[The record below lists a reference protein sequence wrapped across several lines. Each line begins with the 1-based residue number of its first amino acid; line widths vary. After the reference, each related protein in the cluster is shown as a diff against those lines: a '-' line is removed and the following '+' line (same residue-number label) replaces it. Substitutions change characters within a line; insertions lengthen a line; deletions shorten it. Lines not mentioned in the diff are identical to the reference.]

1 MTNQLEQALNQPR
14 DYGIGRKTTLKLY
27 LPVFNPEIKRTFIE
41 YKRAKVKKVIY
52 DYSVWRGYRG
62 LEIPKI
68 VYDSLDLPEEIVDN
82 RLD

>member
-27 LPVFNPEIKRTFIE
+27 LPEFNPEIKRIFIE
-41 YKRAKVKKVIY
+41 YKRSKATY

-68 VYDSLDLPEEIVDN
+68 VYDSLDLPEEIIDN
-82 RLD
+82 RPD

>member
-1 MTNQLEQALNQPR
+1 MNNQNQLEAALNQPR

-41 YKRAKVKKVIY
+41 YKKAKVIY

-68 VYDSLDLPEEIVDN
+68 VYDSLDLPEEIIDN
-82 RLD
+82 RPD

>member
-14 DYGIGRKTTLKLY
+14 DYGIGMKTTLKNY
-27 LPVFNPEIKRTFIE
+27 LMVFNPEIKRTFIE
-41 YKRAKVKKVIY
+41 YKKAKVIY

-68 VYDSLDLPEEIVDN
+68 VYDSLDLPEEIIDN

>member
-1 MTNQLEQALNQPR
+1 MNNQLEQALNQPR
-14 DYGIGRKTTLKLY
+14 DYGIGMITTLKLY
-27 LPVFNPEIKRTFIE
+27 LPVFSPEIKRTFIE
-41 YKRAKVKKVIY
+41 YKRSKATY
-52 DYSVWRGYRG
+52 EYCVWRGYRG